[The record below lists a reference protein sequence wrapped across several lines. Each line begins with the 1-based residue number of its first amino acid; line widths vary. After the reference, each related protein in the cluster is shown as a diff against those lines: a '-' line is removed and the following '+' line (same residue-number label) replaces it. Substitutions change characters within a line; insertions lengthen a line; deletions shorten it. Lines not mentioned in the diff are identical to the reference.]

1 MAGFST
7 ANDEHLIRSEVW
19 STQLKKILEDSLMGM
34 RYVRMLDFP
43 DGTTFTI
50 PSIGQMSSRNYVEGQ
65 QVLYDAMDTGE
76 FQFTITEYKSAA
88 TYITNKMKQDSFYM
102 SELTSSFVPS
112 MSRAIAVAMET
123 DILKTPTPAGWGGQT
138 TASTNAINGASH
150 RWIGSGTNETI
161 SIVDFAKARFAL
173 QKANVPLS
181 NLIAIVDPSVEYALN
196 TLTNLVNVSNNPR
209 WEGIIKTG
217 IGGGDTGMR
226 FITNIYGFDVYTSN
240 YLHTNTASET
250 ISSVTA
256 SAGVNN
262 LFFSASSDVLPI
274 VGSVRQAPKVDSE
287 YNKDWQRE
295 EYVTTCRYGLKT
307 FRPENVVIVVTDT
320 DQV

>member
-19 STQLKKILEDSLMGM
+19 SSDLKKILEDSLMGM

-43 DGTTFTI
+43 DGSQFTM
-50 PSIGQMSSRNYVEGQ
+50 PSIGQMSSRNYTEGQ

-76 FQFTITEYKSAA
+76 FTFTITEYKSAA

-102 SELTSSFVPS
+102 SQLTSSFVPS
-112 MSRAIAVAMET
+112 MSRALAVAMEA

-138 TASTNAINGASH
+138 TASTNAINTAAH

-173 QKANVPLS
+173 QKANVPLT

-240 YLHTNTASET
+240 YLYTNTASET

-256 SAGVNN
+256 AAGVNN
-262 LFFSASSDVLPI
+262 LFFSAASDILPI
-274 VGSVRQAPKVDSE
+274 VGSVRQPPKVDSS